1 MTPSPLLRLL
11 QLQDY
16 NTRVVILGTMLL
28 GMGAGLVGCFTLL
41 RRRALIGDALSHAT
55 LPGVGLAFLLAPLA
69 GFDGKSLPV
78 LLTGAAISGGLGV
91 AAILAIRALPK
102 LKEDAALGIV
112 LSVFFGA
119 GIAVLTIAQQMES
132 GHMAGL
138 ESFIYGSTASMTADD
153 ARLIASAGLI
163 STVTLL
169 LFFRQLTLLCFDEA
183 FTASRGYSVP
193 LLDLLLMTVVMLVTI
208 AGLQAVGL
216 VLMIALLVIPAAAAR
231 FWTHRLHR
239 MLILSAIIGSLSG
252 FLGAAISAIFPGL
265 PSGAVIVLVCSTL
278 FFLSL
283 LFGRAGGVLV
293 RLQRRSQL
301 QRAVDREH
309 LLRGIYELRE
319 DELRKTPSPSL
330 AVAARVHELTDL
342 RSWSLRQLRRQIS
355 RSAAEGLLWQ
365 RADGELELTDR
376 GLIEAERLVH
386 NHRLWEL
393 YLMTHAEVAA
403 SRVDRLADAVEHV
416 LEPELVARLQALL
429 EKTHGSRIVPASPHP
444 QSTPK

>member
-1 MTPSPLLRLL
+1 MIPSPLLRLL

-55 LPGVGLAFLLAPLA
+55 LPGVGLAFILAPLA

-169 LFFRQLTLLCFDEA
+169 LFFRQLKLLCFDEA
-183 FTASRGYSVP
+183 FTASRGYS
-193 LLDLLLMTVVMLVTI
+193 
-208 AGLQAVGL
+208 
-216 VLMIALLVIPAAAAR
+216 
-231 FWTHRLHR
+231 
-239 MLILSAIIGSLSG
+239 
-252 FLGAAISAIFPGL
+252 
-265 PSGAVIVLVCSTL
+265 
-278 FFLSL
+278 
-283 LFGRAGGVLV
+283 
-293 RLQRRSQL
+293 
-301 QRAVDREH
+301 
-309 LLRGIYELRE
+309 
-319 DELRKTPSPSL
+319 SPC
-330 AVAARVHELTDL
+330 
-342 RSWSLRQLRRQIS
+342 WICC
-355 RSAAEGLLWQ
+355 
-365 RADGELELTDR
+365 
-376 GLIEAERLVH
+376 
-386 NHRLWEL
+386 
-393 YLMTHAEVAA
+393 
-403 SRVDRLADAVEHV
+403 
-416 LEPELVARLQALL
+416 
-429 EKTHGSRIVPASPHP
+429 
-444 QSTPK
+444 

>member
-1 MTPSPLLRLL
+1 MTTSPLLRLL

-138 ESFIYGSTASMTADD
+138 ESFIYGSTASMTAAD

-169 LFFRQLTLLCFDEA
+169 LFFRQLKLLCFDEA

-239 MLILSAIIGSLSG
+239 MLIISAVIGSLSG
-252 FLGAAISAIFPGL
+252 LLGAAISAVFPDL

-283 LFGRAGGVLV
+283 LFGRAGGVLI

-319 DELRKTPSPSL
+319 DDLRKMPAASL
-330 AVAARVHELTDL
+330 PVAARIHELTDL

-355 RSAAEGLLWQ
+355 RSVAEGLLWQ

-416 LEPELVARLQALL
+416 LEPELVARLQTLL
-429 EKTHGSRIVPASPHP
+429 EKTHGSRLVPASPHP

>member
-1 MTPSPLLRLL
+1 
-11 QLQDY
+11 
-16 NTRVVILGTMLL
+16 MLL

-78 LLTGAAISGGLGV
+78 LLTGAAFSGGLGV

-138 ESFIYGSTASMTADD
+138 ESFIYGSTASMAADD

-169 LFFRQLTLLCFDEA
+169 LFFRQLKLLCFDEA

-252 FLGAAISAIFPGL
+252 LLGAAISAIFPGL

-330 AVAARVHELTDL
+330 PAAARVHELTDL

>member
-1 MTPSPLLRLL
+1 
-11 QLQDY
+11 
-16 NTRVVILGTMLL
+16 
-28 GMGAGLVGCFTLL
+28 MGAGLVGCFTLL

>member
-1 MTPSPLLRLL
+1 
-11 QLQDY
+11 
-16 NTRVVILGTMLL
+16 MLL

-138 ESFIYGSTASMTADD
+138 ESFIYGSTASMTAAD

-169 LFFRQLTLLCFDEA
+169 LFFRQLKLLCFDEA

-239 MLILSAIIGSLSG
+239 MLIISAVIGSLSG
-252 FLGAAISAIFPGL
+252 LLGAAISAVFPDL

-283 LFGRAGGVLV
+283 LFGRAGGVLI

-319 DELRKTPSPSL
+319 DDLRKMPAASL
-330 AVAARVHELTDL
+330 PVAARIHELTDL

-355 RSAAEGLLWQ
+355 RSVAEGLLWQ

-416 LEPELVARLQALL
+416 LEPELVARLQTLL
-429 EKTHGSRIVPASPHP
+429 EKTHGSRLVPASPHP

>member
-1 MTPSPLLRLL
+1 
-11 QLQDY
+11 
-16 NTRVVILGTMLL
+16 MLL